1 MLTELC
7 DGQTDEQLRWQR
19 PRGKRP
25 HIWKIQII
33 QKNTAKCPPTNS
45 LKLLNRRYAN
55 VKMSNTQNVDIRTN
69 LFLKLIQILYICDIK
84 TAKFY
89 KTERK
94 KTTK

>member
-19 PRGKRP
+19 QRGKRP

-45 LKLLNRRYAN
+45 SVN
-55 VKMSNTQNVDIRTN
+55 
-69 LFLKLIQILYICDIK
+69 C
-84 TAKFY
+84 
-89 KTERK
+89 
-94 KTTK
+94 